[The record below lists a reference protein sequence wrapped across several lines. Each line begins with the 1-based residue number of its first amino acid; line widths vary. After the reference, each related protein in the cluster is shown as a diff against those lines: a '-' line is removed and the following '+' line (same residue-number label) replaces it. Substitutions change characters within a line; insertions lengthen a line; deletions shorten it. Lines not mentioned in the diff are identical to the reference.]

1 MSDIPPPPPAPP
13 TIEYS
18 RVEPV
23 PPRQAP
29 RRGRRAIG
37 AVALVAMAGAAGF
50 GGASVEDQLDGSTIS
65 SLEAPA
71 GERAPV
77 GAVESVAAKVMPSV
91 VQINVSNAAESGSG
105 SGIVISTDGDILT
118 NNHVVEVAGKNGA
131 ITVVFGDGT
140 HAKATVVGTD
150 PTTDIAV
157 INVGKHHNL
166 VPVALGDSAKLRV
179 GQEVV
184 AIGSPFGLEST
195 VTSGIVSA
203 LNRPVT
209 SQNAIGDDEATVFP
223 AVQTDA
229 AINPGNSGG
238 PLVDLKGRV
247 IGINAA
253 IRASGGVDSGS
264 IGLGF
269 AIPINLAK
277 GVAEQLLAGKQV
289 EHARIGVTVQGA
301 VDSDDIT
308 GIGARIKDVVKGG
321 AGDDAGLKKG
331 DLITALDGSPI
342 ANSSALVAALR
353 AYQPGDT
360 VTLKV
365 LRGDNTEDVEVTLG
379 SDKDKAN

>member
-13 TIEYS
+13 TAEYTRIEPAS
-18 RVEPV
+18 
-23 PPRQAP
+23 PPPAR
-29 RRGRRAIG
+29 RGRGRRAIG
-37 AVALVAMAGAAGF
+37 TVALVAVAGAAGF
-50 GGASVEDQLDGSTIS
+50 GGAWLENQVDGGTIS
-65 SLEAPA
+65 SLDAPV
-71 GERAPV
+71 GGRAPV
-77 GAVESVAAKVMPSV
+77 GAVESAAAKVMPSV
-91 VQINVSNAAESGSG
+91 VQINVSNGSESGSG
-105 SGIVISTDGDILT
+105 SGVVISTVGDILT
-118 NNHVVEVAGKNGA
+118 NNHVVEVAGKAGA

-140 HAKATVVGTD
+140 HAKAKVVGTD

-157 INVGKHHNL
+157 INVGRHPGL
-166 VPVALGDSAKLRV
+166 MPAALGDSAKLRV

-209 SQNAIGDDEATVFP
+209 SQNAIGNDEATVFP

-238 PLVDLKGRV
+238 PLVDLNGRV

-253 IRASGGVDSGS
+253 IRASGGADSGS

-277 GVAEQLLAGKQV
+277 GIAEQLLAGKQV

-321 AGDDAGLKKG
+321 AGDDAGLKTG

-342 ANSSALVAALR
+342 ANSAALVAALR
-353 AYQPGDT
+353 AYRPGDK
-360 VTLKV
+360 VTLTV
-365 LRGDNTEDVEVTLG
+365 QRGEDTKDVEVTLG
-379 SDKDKAN
+379 SDGGRP